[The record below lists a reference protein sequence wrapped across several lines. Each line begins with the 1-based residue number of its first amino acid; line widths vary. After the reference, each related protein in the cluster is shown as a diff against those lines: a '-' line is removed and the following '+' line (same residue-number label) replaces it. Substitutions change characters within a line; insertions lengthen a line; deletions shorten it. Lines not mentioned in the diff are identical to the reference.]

1 MLFVGDVRVVDED
14 ILPPAISVPGLVLGW
29 LTPTIETKETIATIE
44 GDPDTHAI
52 PADNEAPTPKRDIPV
67 VGLLETQSP
76 SLKVLDDCFN
86 IARIESPF
94 FDELSTTFPIDF
106 HQGCV

>member
-1 MLFVGDVRVVDED
+1 MLFVGGVRVVDQD
-14 ILPPAISVPGLVLGW
+14 ILPPAVSVPDLVLAC
-29 LTPTIETKETIATIE
+29 LTPTLETEEAIATIE
-44 GDPDTHAI
+44 GDPDTRAI
-52 PADNEAPTPKRDIPV
+52 PADDEVPTPERGITV

-86 IARIESPF
+86 NLRIESPF
-94 FDELSTTFPIDF
+94 LDELTSTFPIDF